1 MKTWND
7 YKEYVRTVDPETAK
21 DIKETEEVAAIVTA
35 MVEQRNAL
43 GLSQR
48 ELAAMCGLPQ
58 SSVARI
64 ESCKTTPNLGTLEYF
79 PAPRINAYCFSRQS
93 YRVISYHGV
102 CFIQQAP
109 FSLSVLTFPFIFSSE
124 IITAFSPR
132 HIIS

>member
-58 SSVARI
+58 SSVQ
-64 ESCKTTPNLGTLEYF
+64 ESS
-79 PAPRINAYCFSRQS
+79 PAKQRL
-93 YRVISYHGV
+93 ISE
-102 CFIQQAP
+102 P
-109 FSLSVLTFPFIFSSE
+109 S
-124 IITAFSPR
+124 
-132 HIIS
+132 

>member
-21 DIKETEEVAAIVTA
+21 DIKETEEVAAI
-35 MVEQRNAL
+35 VEQRNAL

-64 ESCKTTPNLGTLEYF
+64 ESCKTTPNLGTLLNIF
-79 PAPRINAYCFSRQS
+79 Q
-93 YRVISYHGV
+93 HLG
-102 CFIQQAP
+102 
-109 FSLSVLTFPFIFSSE
+109 LTL
-124 IITAFSPR
+124 TVSPVNPTV
-132 HIIS
+132 

>member
-58 SSVARI
+58 FRNIHMRPARPCAGRRKRPW
-64 ESCKTTPNLGTLEYF
+64 S
-79 PAPRINAYCFSRQS
+79 A
-93 YRVISYHGV
+93 
-102 CFIQQAP
+102 
-109 FSLSVLTFPFIFSSE
+109 
-124 IITAFSPR
+124 
-132 HIIS
+132 